1 MKTSS
6 WYRSNLPRKQTGAS
20 LFAIIVVMTLLAVII
35 ISALKI
41 SPAYMDD
48 AVISNAINNLV
59 ETDEI
64 EGMSMR
70 EVRQYVARTMQ
81 ANRVSFSGDYLEEVE
96 EGGVDY
102 IQVQYESRV
111 SLFSNIDAVVKFDYL
126 VEIE

>member
-1 MKTSS
+1 
-6 WYRSNLPRKQTGAS
+6 
-20 LFAIIVVMTLLAVII
+20 
-35 ISALKI
+35 
-41 SPAYMDD
+41 MDD

-70 EVRQYVARTMQ
+70 EIRQYVARTMQ

-111 SLFSNIDAVVKFDYL
+111 SLFSNIDAIVKFDYL
-126 VEIE
+126 IETE